1 MLGGRAELWLRNS
14 CESPGGSGFEPCRA
28 FFPILPCREAGGPGF
43 APNPHAC
50 ACTGQ
55 RNAAFDLS
63 VSGVGTGEGGCVFSL
78 DRPGRPPGV
87 GGSLKAG
94 RSCLGKGCPACE

>member
-28 FFPILPCREAGGPGF
+28 FFPILPCREAGGGPGF
-43 APNPHAC
+43 AQNPRAC
-50 ACTGQ
+50 ACMGQ

-63 VSGVGTGEGGCVFSL
+63 VRVGTGEGACVFSL
-78 DRPGRPPGV
+78 DRPGRPPGG
-87 GGSLKAG
+87 GGSLKAS
-94 RSCLGKGCPACE
+94 RSCLGKGCPECE